1 MTTRSV
7 SVETVLRDS
16 PSYSAV
22 PVALAPSEKT
32 AAVTRLRYLEGQLL
46 DESGHPRRG
55 IGRVTAEQLV
65 ARVNDLRHALGW
77 LEIEPSGQ
85 WRWPACTA
93 QNPLSRPE
101 AGEPVPTGASA

>member
-1 MTTRSV
+1 MMTTRSM

-16 PSYSAV
+16 LSYSAV
-22 PVALAPSEKT
+22 PVALARSEKA
-32 AAVTRLRYLEGQLL
+32 AAVTRVRYLESQLF

-55 IGRVTAEQLV
+55 ISRVKSEQVV

-85 WRWPACTA
+85 WRWPA
-93 QNPLSRPE
+93 
-101 AGEPVPTGASA
+101 